1 MPTLRQV
8 FLNSFAQIIGKVVTA
23 GSTFI
28 VTILV
33 ARSLGQG
40 GFGEFTLMTTYAA
53 MFYIV
58 ADFGFNAIA
67 LRLAAGDEAKL
78 RSSYASLLGLR
89 TIYGAGLVFTSLAIL
104 SFFPYSPLL
113 KLGTIVT
120 ILTILTQSLFT
131 SANLVFQFRSRY
143 DLSVVASSV
152 GALLNLA
159 LIYVLSQGSLSLLGI
174 AVSYVA
180 SGVAM
185 AVVALL
191 LVRTLIGKVGPSFDT
206 GQWARLTWLT
216 LPVGLTLLFNL
227 VYFRADTFILSFYKP
242 TTEVGIYGAAY
253 KFFEVALV
261 LPTFF
266 MNALYPHLIK
276 SYEENRDQFRQ
287 MVRYSILGLAGV
299 GTFGAALGVML
310 SPWFFGLVYQGK
322 FDESVLPFQIL
333 IASLPIFFLSS
344 LYMWLMLILKRQK
357 TMALVYA
364 GGMMINIALNLYF
377 IPTFSYLAAA
387 ITTGVSEALILL
399 LTYYLSRDWKSVD
412 KSSEPVSE
420 ERLV

>member
-1 MPTLRQV
+1 
-8 FLNSFAQIIGKVVTA
+8 
-23 GSTFI
+23 
-28 VTILV
+28 
-33 ARSLGQG
+33 
-40 GFGEFTLMTTYAA
+40 MTTYAA
-53 MFYIV
+53 MFYIA

-67 LRLAAGDEAKL
+67 LRLASGDETKL

-89 TIYGAGLVFTSLAIL
+89 TIYGAGLVFIALAVL
-104 SFFPYSPLL
+104 SFFPYSPIL

-152 GALLNLA
+152 GALINLA
-159 LIYVLSQGSLSLLGI
+159 LIYLLSQGSLSLLGI
-174 AVSYVA
+174 AASYVA

-191 LVRTLIGKVGPSFDT
+191 LVRTLIGRVGPSFDSAE
-206 GQWARLTWLT
+206 WARLTWLT

-276 SYEENRDQFRQ
+276 SYEENRDHFRQ

-310 SPWFFGLVYQGK
+310 SPWFFSLVYQGK

-364 GGMMINIALNLYF
+364 GGMLINIALNLYF
-377 IPTFSYLAAA
+377 IPQFSYLAAA

-399 LTYYLSRDWKSVD
+399 LTYYLSRDWKSTE
-412 KSSEPVSE
+412 KPSQSVSE